1 MKAWLNHPPTLIQ
14 RRGKPGNKSK
24 NLNRVRGKT
33 CLSRLPPGLGGEL
46 VPKAFRISGTDNG
59 TFRQIEQS
67 GLAAALKDLASRT
80 GQRFGLVCTAK
91 VDGTCRFQDTVLAVH
106 LYRIAQEAAS
116 NAARHGHAK
125 RIDIKVLLE
134 GDVGILQIEDD
145 GQGFSIEKK
154 PNGLGLR
161 TMEYRATV
169 IKGTLKID
177 SKPGTGTVVTCSFP
191 ALAVK

>member
-1 MKAWLNHPPTLIQ
+1 M
-14 RRGKPGNKSK
+14 
-24 NLNRVRGKT
+24 
-33 CLSRLPPGLGGEL
+33 
-46 VPKAFRISGTDNG
+46 
-59 TFRQIEQS
+59 
-67 GLAAALKDLASRT
+67 AA
-80 GQRFGLVCTAK
+80 
-91 VDGTCRFQDTVLAVH
+91 RFQDTVLAVH

-177 SKPGTGTVVTCSFP
+177 SKTGTGTVVTCSFP